1 MLRNQDIIEKWTNRQ
16 LSTMDDIVT
25 VELAT
30 TKVNI
35 VQKTLDVPQ
44 YIIRESPEAKLE
56 LLERERQELRKI
68 IREEF
73 RKRIEDLEAN
83 ILAYEDLLITKE
95 EDIRLL
101 LLQISKSITPD
112 MSEHAKE
119 TIGKLNLTVR
129 ELLQQLN

>member
-1 MLRNQDIIEKWTNRQ
+1 
-16 LSTMDDIVT
+16 MDDIVT

>member
-112 MSEHAKE
+112 MSENAKE
-119 TIGKLNLTVR
+119 TIGKLNFTVR
-129 ELLQQLN
+129 ELLQ

>member
-1 MLRNQDIIEKWTNRQ
+1 VLRNQDIIEKWTNRQ

>member
-1 MLRNQDIIEKWTNRQ
+1 VLRNQDIIEKWTNRQ

-119 TIGKLNLTVR
+119 TIGKLNFTVK

>member
-56 LLERERQELRKI
+56 LLERERQELRKN

-119 TIGKLNLTVR
+119 TIGKLNFTVR

>member
-119 TIGKLNLTVR
+119 TIGKLNFTVR